1 MKRITSVG
9 VVLAA
14 ALVLGSCG
22 GNSTLDDTEAAVFI
36 TVDIDEYNPD
46 IDICRFLAL
55 GSDIDIEQMT
65 VTSHPKAPGTSL
77 PSSQDVRL
85 LRWVITPERNDG
97 GTTASPQAV
106 FDQGI
111 IVPAGGSTS
120 LDNWR
125 IYPVEYLNEIPLAY
139 LLPEN
144 GGVDPE
150 TANRNIRQR
159 FILQMFG
166 ETMAGKSV
174 ASIPQSIQYNFF
186 CGSP

>member
-14 ALVLGSCG
+14 ALLLSSCG
-22 GNSTLDDTEAAVFI
+22 GNSALDDTEAVVFI
-36 TVDIDEYNPD
+36 TVDVDTYNPD
-46 IDICRFLAL
+46 IDICGFLAS
-55 GSDIDIEQMT
+55 GTDIDIEKLN
-65 VTSHPKAPGTSL
+65 VVSNPKAPGVTL
-77 PSSQDVRL
+77 GNAQDVRI

-97 GTTASPQAV
+97 GATASPQAI

-111 IVPAGGSTS
+111 IVPAGGTAD

-125 IYPVEYLNEIPLAY
+125 VYPVEYLNEIPLAY

-144 GGVDPE
+144 GGIDPE
-150 TANRNIRQR
+150 TSNRNIRQR
-159 FILQMFG
+159 LVLQLFG
-166 ETMAGKSV
+166 ETMGGKSV
-174 ASIPQSIQYNFF
+174 ASVPQPIQFNFF